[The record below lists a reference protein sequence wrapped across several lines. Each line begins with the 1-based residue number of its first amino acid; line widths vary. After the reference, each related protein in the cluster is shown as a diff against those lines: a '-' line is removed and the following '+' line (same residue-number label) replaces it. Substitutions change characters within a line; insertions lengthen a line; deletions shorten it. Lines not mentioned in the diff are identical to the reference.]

1 MGIDNP
7 HRRLESPPWQ
17 TRGAQVGGDQ
27 RVFLAR
33 RQLTDACSYQCRV
46 EPRHL
51 LVNETIVESFL
62 TVACVLFFW
71 RSWGTW
77 STVLK
82 FAGNSVPPARLSRLG
97 RIRVQFEC
105 DCQLFG
111 HSCSR
116 IRSGVGRGPGYAAC
130 SSCE

>member
-62 TVACVLFFW
+62 TVACVLF
-71 RSWGTW
+71 
-77 STVLK
+77 
-82 FAGNSVPPARLSRLG
+82 
-97 RIRVQFEC
+97 
-105 DCQLFG
+105 
-111 HSCSR
+111 
-116 IRSGVGRGPGYAAC
+116 SGGPGGPGPRCTSGCLHTSPVDPEAGDSGSARVAKTTFVLRDDLRVG
-130 SSCE
+130 SSPM